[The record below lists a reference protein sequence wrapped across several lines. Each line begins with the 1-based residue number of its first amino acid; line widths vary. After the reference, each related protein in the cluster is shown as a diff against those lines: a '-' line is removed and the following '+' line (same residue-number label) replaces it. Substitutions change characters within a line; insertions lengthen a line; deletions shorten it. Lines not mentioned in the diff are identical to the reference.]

1 MDIEIPHDLGREEVR
16 RRLSQNSHR
25 IADNIPGGMAEVQT
39 NWPTED
45 RMTMSINAMG
55 QVLQGHIDV
64 EDEKVIFHMVLPPAL
79 GFLQPMIDAAIRDQG
94 QRMLEAPRD

>member
-16 RRLSQNSHR
+16 RRLADNSHK

-39 NWPTED
+39 SWPSED

-55 QVLQGHIDV
+55 QMITGHIDV
-64 EDEKVIFHMVLPPAL
+64 EDSKVIFHMVLPPAL

-94 QRMLEAPRD
+94 QRMLAPPQN

>member
-16 RRLSQNSHR
+16 RRLAANSHR
-25 IADNIPGGMAEVQT
+25 IADHIPGGMAQVET
-39 NWPTED
+39 NWPTQD
-45 RMTMSINAMG
+45 RMTMSITAMG

-64 EDEKVIFHMVLPPAL
+64 EEDKVIFHMLLPPAL

-94 QRMLEAPRD
+94 QRMLEAPKE